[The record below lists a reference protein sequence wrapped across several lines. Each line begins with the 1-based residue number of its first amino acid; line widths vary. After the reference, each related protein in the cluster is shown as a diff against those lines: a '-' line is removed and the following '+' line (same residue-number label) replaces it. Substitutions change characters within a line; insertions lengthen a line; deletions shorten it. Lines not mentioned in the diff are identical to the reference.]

1 MKHIAKTT
9 LTLISIACMLLL
21 LGLAGGS
28 DAGNITPG
36 QALAGGMLAM
46 AGCISCAWGAEKL

>member
-1 MKHIAKTT
+1 MKK
-9 LTLISIACMLLL
+9 LFVLLSIACMLLL

-36 QALAGGMLAM
+36 QALWGGTLAM
-46 AGCISCAWGAEKL
+46 AGCMGCAWGANRVGERR